1 MSAELRRVIRNEADA
16 RRTVLEATLYARDAG
31 FDETPARMIATVV
44 SELVRNILKY
54 AGSGEICLRR
64 AERVGGR
71 GIDPRLSRS
80 PRGRHRAHRGPHVTR
95 NPGRR

>member
-54 AGSGEICLRR
+54 AGSGEISLRR
-64 AERVGGR
+64 AERMGGR
-71 GIDPRLSRS
+71 GIEIEALD
-80 PRGRHRAHRGPHVTR
+80 RGPGIVDC
-95 NPGRR
+95 RRDAGVLLDALGH